1 MFGYL
6 SDMCAGA
13 LGCTGIFDYDDS
25 LLTIQNGEE
34 IYLEIFR

>member
-13 LGCTGIFDYDDS
+13 LGCTGIFDYDNT
-25 LLTIQNGEE
+25 LFLTSVEVTSI
-34 IYLEIFR
+34 